1 MLEIL
6 KYMVRKHRCNWILNF
21 EMKHCVECAL
31 SALFNKTLWQS
42 PCADAMWSR
51 WRRILCLHNLQ
62 TKHQLVQFDFNLQ
75 NIFSLSGSSVPTL
88 DGGGG
93 ISSSLEANMSCS
105 SSWIWRHWDKM
116 VQCGFIIKSCIF
128 QTCPVGGNEG
138 CSTATASSSS
148 STFWDWQD
156 WSSLKHKCY

>member
-1 MLEIL
+1 MMGPL
-6 KYMVRKHRCNWILNF
+6 MVVHSREQGNARHSCTIPGSFLVWPSFFAQLARSRNSQTQAFNTEKEDKNKKLPNKNSQFSSIFRKQGTGWPKICI
-21 EMKHCVECAL
+21 
-31 SALFNKTLWQS
+31 NKTLWQS

-93 ISSSLEANMSCS
+93 ISSSLEANISRS
-105 SSWIWRHWDKM
+105 SSWIWR
-116 VQCGFIIKSCIF
+116 Q
-128 QTCPVGGNEG
+128 
-138 CSTATASSSS
+138 
-148 STFWDWQD
+148 
-156 WSSLKHKCY
+156 